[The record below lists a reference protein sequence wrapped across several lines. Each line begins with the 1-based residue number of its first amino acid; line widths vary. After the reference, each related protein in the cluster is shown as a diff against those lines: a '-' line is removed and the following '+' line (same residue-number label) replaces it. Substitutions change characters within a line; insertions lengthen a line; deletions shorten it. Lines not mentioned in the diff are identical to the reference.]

1 LIDNLKNTI
10 SKQNVGYVEIQE
22 TIAEI
27 GIKLRDSNDKSI
39 LSQIYPEIFKMMSK
53 QGATIQMDNIYSI
66 ILKDFIHIDPKIST
80 LLVSEYMKLESFEV
94 AFTVFLIENNLI
106 DLDEWDWTFA

>member
-1 LIDNLKNTI
+1 
-10 SKQNVGYVEIQE
+10 
-22 TIAEI
+22 
-27 GIKLRDSNDKSI
+27 
-39 LSQIYPEIFKMMSK
+39 
-53 QGATIQMDNIYSI
+53 MDNIYSI

-106 DLDEWDWTFA
+106 DLDEWD